1 MAAAAAAAAAAL
13 LSLLHIINSCIS
25 LDFNL

>member
-1 MAAAAAAAAAAL
+1 MEAAAAAAAL